1 VNAAVPFALGVAA
14 SPVPVASMI
23 LLLSSQRGRLA
34 GGSFAVGWIV
44 GVAAAALS
52 LVLLVAAT
60 GVSDSDPAWIG
71 VAEIVLG
78 VGFAVAAIRIW
89 VRSSAEQTS
98 ATPRWL
104 QALDDLSPA
113 RSAVVGVVLAG
124 ANPKVI
130 ALCLGAALALAEA
143 DAGAP
148 TSAAGVLA
156 FATVGAAGVVA
167 PLLLYLA
174 APARAGVVLAR
185 LREWLVRNDRTVLVV
200 LGFVLAA
207 IFVAGGYAVLRS

>member
-1 VNAAVPFALGVAA
+1 
-14 SPVPVASMI
+14 
-23 LLLSSQRGRLA
+23 
-34 GGSFAVGWIV
+34 V

-60 GVSDSDPAWIG
+60 GVTDSDPAWIG